1 MTDYQYLP
9 RLHEAHLVAM
19 LGRHPAVVLHG
30 ARQTGKTT
38 LCRAAAFGR
47 GRRYLTLDDLQ
58 QRALARD
65 DPGALFLGSERVTVD
80 EVQRAPELLSAV
92 KQRIDDGRTPGA
104 FLLTGSAN
112 LLLMRAVTESLAGR
126 AIIVELPGL
135 LWPEIEGAGFGGLL
149 TRLLAAGTLEE
160 ALQALPPAPPRP
172 RRPLE
177 DAILRGGYPVASLHD
192 DAAFR
197 TEWFDGYVQTYL
209 ERDLRQL
216 SAIDNV
222 VEFRRLMGLC
232 AARNGQLLNA
242 VSLADGLQVSQATVR
257 RYLHLLEVSFQLLRV
272 PAYAINRGR
281 RVIKAPKLY
290 WRDTGLAAHLAGVSS
305 RAELNRMGAWGA
317 WLENWVAVHLQVF
330 ASLQTPRAAVS
341 HWRTSDGREVDLV
354 LEQRGRL
361 LPIEVKATAHPR
373 PADLRGLHAFQD
385 TFPDEA
391 PFGLVICGC
400 DAPAALSRRILAV
413 PFETALLT

>member
-1 MTDYQYLP
+1 
-9 RLHEAHLVAM
+9 M

-38 LCRAAAFGR
+38 LCCAAAFSR
-47 GRRYLTLDDLQ
+47 DRRYLTLDDLHV
-58 QRALARD
+58 RATAQD

-80 EVQRAPELLSAV
+80 EVQRVPEMLSAV
-92 KQRIDDGRTPGA
+92 KQRIDAGRAPGA
-104 FLLTGSAN
+104 FLITGSAN
-112 LLLMRAVTESLAGR
+112 LLLMRTVTETLAGR

-135 LWPEIEGAGFGGLL
+135 LWSEIEGTGFGALL
-149 TRLLAAGTLEE
+149 GRLLAARTLEE
-160 ALQALPPAPPRP
+160 ALQALPPASPRP
-172 RRPLE
+172 RRPLV
-177 DAILRGGYPVASLHD
+177 DAVLRGGYPVASLDD

-197 TEWFDGYVQTYL
+197 TEWFDSYVQTYL
-209 ERDLRQL
+209 ERDLMQL

-257 RYLHLLEVSFQLLRV
+257 RYLHLLEISFQLLRV
-272 PAYAINRGR
+272 PSYAVNRGR
-281 RVIKAPKLY
+281 RVIKAPKLF
-290 WRDTGLAAHLAGVSS
+290 WRDTGLAAHLAGAST
-305 RAELNRMGAWGA
+305 RDELARTGAWGA

-330 ASLQTPRAAVS
+330 ASLQTPRATLS

-373 PADLRGLHAFQD
+373 PADLRGLRAFQD
-385 TFPDEA
+385 TFPEEA

-400 DAPAALSRRILAV
+400 REPAVLSRRILAV

>member
-1 MTDYQYLP
+1 
-9 RLHEAHLVAM
+9 M

-38 LCRAAAFGR
+38 LCRAAAFSR
-47 GRRYLTLDDLQ
+47 DRRYLTLDDLQ
-58 QRALARD
+58 QRAVARD

-92 KQRIDDGRTPGA
+92 KQRIDAGRRPGA

-112 LLLMRAVTESLAGR
+112 LLLMRAVTETLAGR

-149 TRLLAAGTLEE
+149 GRLLAARTLEE
-160 ALQALPPAPPRP
+160 VLPALPPAPPQP

-177 DAILRGGYPVASLHD
+177 EAVLRGGYPVASLHD

-197 TEWFDGYVQTYL
+197 TEWFDSYVQTYL
-209 ERDLRQL
+209 ERDLMQI

-272 PAYAINRGR
+272 PAYAVNRGR

-290 WRDTGLAAHLAGVSS
+290 WRDTGLAAHLAGFSS
-305 RAELNRMGAWGA
+305 RGELTRAGAWGA
-317 WLENWVAVHLQVF
+317 WLENWVAVHLQAF
-330 ASLQTPRAAVS
+330 AALQTPRAALS
-341 HWRTSDGREVDLV
+341 HWRTADGREVDLV

-361 LPIEVKATAHPR
+361 LPIEVKAGAHPR
-373 PADLRGLHAFQD
+373 PADLRGLQAFQD
-385 TFPDEA
+385 AFPEEA
-391 PFGLVICGC
+391 PVGLVICGC
-400 DAPAALSRRILAV
+400 RAPAALSRRILAV